1 MAFAPKIQRL
11 RFLVSMVL
19 NVFMNVIREFIV
31 IMIRF
36 NIHENIS
43 NVHSK
48 SDERNSD
55 TLYTEKVLLSAR
67 FPPLKLNVNYMF
79 RMFKIHMKD
88 IRATHS
94 I

>member
-1 MAFAPKIQRL
+1 
-11 RFLVSMVL
+11 MVL
-19 NVFMNVIREFIV
+19 NVFLNAFHEF
-31 IMIRF
+31 MIRF
-36 NIHENIS
+36 NIHGNIL

-55 TLYTEKVLLSAR
+55 ILHMEKVGLSAR
-67 FPPLKLNVNYMF
+67 FPPVKLLVNYMF
-79 RMFKIHMKD
+79 RRFKIHIND